1 MNGKSYSN
9 LVLLKDF
16 FFHKN
21 RQFAA
26 AMEIT
31 VLSSAGAKSIA
42 TLTVDGNSTVK
53 ELKSQIQRL
62 KPWLHSGRQEFRLEP
77 RGKGIDDGKSIK
89 ALGLKDQSKLFLKD
103 LGPQIAW
110 KTVFLVEYAG
120 PLFVYAWIYQR
131 PWLFYGEGAVSQPMS
146 EVAHIAAVCW
156 IAHYAKRILETLFIH
171 RFSHATMPVRN
182 LFRNSAYYWLF
193 AAYVAYHV
201 NHPLYTAPCKMQ
213 SYVALGFWTVC
224 ELGNFSCHW
233 LLRNLRPA
241 GSKERRIPRPTKDP
255 LTFMFNLVSC
265 PNYSYEVGGWVAFTV
280 MTQCLPAGL
289 FAFAG
294 FYQMAVWALGK
305 HRAYKKDFPDYPRGR
320 KAIIPFV
327 L

>member
-1 MNGKSYSN
+1 
-9 LVLLKDF
+9 
-16 FFHKN
+16 
-21 RQFAA
+21 
-26 AMEIT
+26 MEIGI
-31 VLSSAGAKSIA
+31 LSTSGGKQLA
-42 TLTVDGNSTVK
+42 TLTVDPNSTLK
-53 ELKSQIQRL
+53 ELKTQIHRL
-62 KPWLHSGRQEFRLEP
+62 KSFLYPDRQEFRLEP
-77 RGKGIDDGKSIK
+77 RGKGLDENKSVQ
-89 ALGLKDQSKLFLKD
+89 ALGLKDQSKLYLKD

-120 PLFVYAWIYQR
+120 PLFVYAWIYTR
-131 PWLFYGEGAVSQPMS
+131 PWLFYGEDAASQPTS
-146 EVAHIAAVCW
+146 QIVHIAAVCW
-156 IAHYAKRILETLFIH
+156 ISHYAKRILETLFVH

-182 LFRNSAYYWLF
+182 LFRNCAYYWIF

-201 NHPLYTAPCKMQ
+201 NHPLYTAPCQMQ
-213 SYVALGFWTVC
+213 SYIALGFWTVC
-224 ELGNFSCHW
+224 ELGNFSIHW
-233 LLRNLRPA
+233 ALRNLRPP
-241 GSKERRIPRPTKDP
+241 GSKERRIPQPTKDS
-255 LTFMFNLVSC
+255 LTLLFKLVSC

-305 HRAYKKDFPDYPRGR
+305 HRAYKKDFKDYPRGR